1 MKRLFA
7 FNLGFEWVK
16 KSEIGCNGTKRGYS
30 HMSRKFLTPKDE
42 YAESR
47 TVKAFEALTVLQT
60 QALTISGH
68 YYLNLLKSR
77 AQSKLLCW
85 KGTGTLSLIDKSL
98 EGKRSID
105 ERDPPLRN
113 IP

>member
-1 MKRLFA
+1 
-7 FNLGFEWVK
+7 
-16 KSEIGCNGTKRGYS
+16 
-30 HMSRKFLTPKDE
+30 MSRKFLTPKDE

-68 YYLNLLKSR
+68 YYLEFVKEPCSIKTALLKS
-77 AQSKLLCW
+77 
-85 KGTGTLSLIDKSL
+85 TGTLSLIDKSL

>member
-1 MKRLFA
+1 
-7 FNLGFEWVK
+7 
-16 KSEIGCNGTKRGYS
+16 
-30 HMSRKFLTPKDE
+30 MSRKFLTPKDE

-60 QALTISGH
+60 QAFTITW
-68 YYLNLLKSR
+68 NLLKSR
-77 AQSKLLCW
+77 AQSKLLCC